1 MVKSIPVYNIE
12 GKEVESLELDASLFN
27 GKVNRGLL
35 HQVVVSYMANRR
47 RGTASTKSRGEV
59 SGGGRKPWA
68 QKGTGRARAG
78 SIRSP
83 IFRGGGVV
91 FGPHPRSY
99 RKGIMKKMKRAAL
112 IHAIN
117 AKLLSGELKL
127 VDEIKLA
134 HPKTKDFVSVLRLLG
149 IDSKKC
155 LVSSE
160 SLDEALLK
168 AAHNVKYVRIVSQGQ
183 LNAYDI
189 LKYDILLFSKES
201 FLKLSERLEK

>member
-1 MVKSIPVYNIE
+1 MVKSIPVYNME
-12 GKEVESLELDASLFN
+12 GNEVEKLELDANLFD

-35 HQVVVSYMANRR
+35 HQVVISYMANRR

-59 SGGGRKPWA
+59 RGGGRKPWA

-83 IFRGGGVV
+83 IFRGGGVI

-99 RKGIMKKMKRAAL
+99 RKRITKKMKRTAL
-112 IHAIN
+112 IQAIN

-134 HPKTKDFVSVLRLLG
+134 RPKTRDFVSVVKSLG
-149 IDSKKC
+149 MDSKRC

-160 SLDEALLK
+160 SIEEALLR
-168 AAHNVKYVRIVSQGQ
+168 AAHNLKYVRIVSQSE

-189 LKYDILLFSKES
+189 LKYDALLFSRGS
-201 FLKLSERLEK
+201 FLRLSERLKK